1 MTSKNRFTRRSF
13 GRAAAGA
20 ALIGAPLPLR
30 FASAQSAPANLKI
43 GLILPMSGAQALIG
57 QMCKHGADIAN
68 DIFTDI
74 KLPVKLDIVTYDTE
88 TKPDVA
94 RTQAEKA
101 VEAGCHVLVGAFDSG
116 QTIAVAQVAEQKG
129 VPLVVNIAAAPPLTE
144 SGYKFIVR
152 NFPTAPMLLASAF
165 DLQKQI
171 FAASGVTPK
180 TAVLLC
186 INDTFGNAM
195 LGGIKAM
202 FPKAGMPYEIVDMI
216 TYDANA
222 KDLSVEVAKAK
233 ASKAEMLMPIC
244 RLNDAKLMVQEMVKQ
259 RWEPMTINPG
269 TPGMYE
275 QDFIKSMGKY
285 GEYTLSIQ
293 PWLNPKSAMTKVLE
307 KHHKAKFP
315 GAQIDIDAG
324 FTFEALLIAAHG
336 WLAAKSTKPD
346 ALMEALRKTKID
358 DHVMVG
364 GPIEFDAKGQ
374 NLNIKGTVLQNLKRN
389 VTVVLPKDVAEAELV
404 FPQPGWNDKRRT

>member
-1 MTSKNRFTRRSF
+1 MTDRNRFTRRGL
-13 GRAAAGA
+13 GRIAAGA
-20 ALIGAPLPLR
+20 ALVGAPLPLR
-30 FASAQSAPANLKI
+30 FASAQSAPANLKV

-68 DIFTDI
+68 DVFADL
-74 KLPVKLDIVTYDTE
+74 KLPVKLDIVTYDSE

-94 RTQAEKA
+94 RTQTEKA
-101 VEAGCHVLVGAFDSG
+101 VEAGCQVLVGAFDSG

-129 VPLVVNIAAAPPLTE
+129 VPLVVNIAAAPPITE

-152 NFPTAPMLLASAF
+152 NFPTAPMLLTSAF

-171 FAASGVTPK
+171 FAVSGVTPK
-180 TAVLLC
+180 TAVVLC
-186 INDTFGNAM
+186 INDTFGSAM

-202 FPKAGMPYEIVDMI
+202 LPKAGMPYEILETI
-216 TYDANA
+216 TYDAAA

-233 ASKAEMLMPIC
+233 ATKADMLMPIC

-259 RWEPMTINPG
+259 RWEPMSINPG

-285 GEYTLSIQ
+285 GEYTISIQ
-293 PWLNPKSAMTKVLE
+293 PWLDPKSNMTKVLD
-307 KHHKAKFP
+307 KHHTAKFP
-315 GAQIDIDAG
+315 GVQIDIDAG
-324 FTFEALLIAAHG
+324 FTFEALLIAANA

-346 ALMEALRKTKID
+346 ALMDALRKTKID
-358 DHVMVG
+358 EHVMVG
-364 GPIEFDAKGQ
+364 GPIQFDAKGQ
-374 NLNIKGTVLQNLKRN
+374 NVNIKGTVLQNLQRKPK
-389 VTVVLPKDVAEAELV
+389 VVLPKESAEATLT
-404 FPQPGWNDKRRT
+404 FPQPGWGDKRRT

>member
-1 MTSKNRFTRRSF
+1 MTNKNRFTRRGFS
-13 GRAAAGA
+13 RAAAGA

-30 FASAQSAPANLKI
+30 FASAQSAPANLKV

-116 QTIAVAQVAEQKG
+116 QTIAIAQVAEQKG

-152 NFPTAPMLLASAF
+152 NFPTAPMLLTSAF

-180 TAVLLC
+180 TAVLLS

-195 LGGIKAM
+195 VGGIKAM
-202 FPKAGMPYEIVDMI
+202 FPKAGMPYEIVDII
-216 TYDANA
+216 TYDAGA

-307 KHHKAKFP
+307 KHHKARFP

-324 FTFEALLIAAHG
+324 FTFEALLIAAHA
-336 WLAAKSTKPD
+336 WFNAKSTKSD
-346 ALMEALRKTKID
+346 ALMDALRKTKID

-374 NLNIKGTVLQNLKRN
+374 NVNIKGTALQNLKRN
-389 VTVVLPKDVAEAELV
+389 VAVVLPKDAAEAELT

>member
-1 MTSKNRFTRRSF
+1 MSNRIRFTRRGF
-13 GRAAAGA
+13 GRAAA

-30 FASAQSAPANLKI
+30 FASAQSAPANLKV

-74 KLPVKLDIVTYDTE
+74 KVPVKLEIQTFDTE

-101 VEAGCHVLVGAFDSG
+101 VDAGCHVLVGAFDSG

-129 VPLVVNIAAAPPLTE
+129 VPLVVNIAAAPPITE

-152 NFPTAPMLLASAF
+152 NFPTAPMLLGSAF

-180 TAVLLC
+180 SAVILS

-202 FPKAGMPYEIVDMI
+202 FPKAGMPYEIVDTI
-216 TYDANA
+216 TYDAAA

-275 QDFIKSMGKY
+275 QDFIKSAGKY
-285 GEYTLSIQ
+285 GEYTVSIQ
-293 PWLNPKSAMTKVLE
+293 PWLNPKSNMTKILE
-307 KHHKAKFP
+307 KHHNAKFP

-324 FTFEALLIAAHG
+324 FTFEALLIAAHA
-336 WLAAKSTKPD
+336 WLAAKSTKAD
-346 ALMEALRKTKID
+346 ALMDALRKTKID

-374 NLNIKGTVLQNLKRN
+374 NNNIKGTVLQNLKRKPL
-389 VTVVLPKDVAEAELV
+389 VVLPKDAAEAELT

>member
-1 MTSKNRFTRRSF
+1 MTSKNRFTRRGF

-30 FASAQSAPANLKI
+30 FAAAQSAPANLKV

-116 QTIAVAQVAEQKG
+116 QTIAIAQVAEQKG

-152 NFPTAPMLLASAF
+152 NFPTAPMLLTSAF

-171 FAASGVTPK
+171 FAVSGVTPK
-180 TAVLLC
+180 TAVLLS

-195 LGGIKAM
+195 VNGIKAM

-275 QDFIKSMGKY
+275 QDFIKNMGKY

-307 KHHKAKFP
+307 KHHHARFP

-324 FTFEALLIAAHG
+324 FTFEALLIAAHA
-336 WLAAKSTKPD
+336 WLKAKSTKPD
-346 ALMEALRKTKID
+346 ALMDALRKTKID

-374 NLNIKGTVLQNLKRN
+374 NVNIKGTALQNLKRK
-389 VTVVLPKDVAEAELV
+389 VAVVLPKEAAEAQLV
-404 FPQPGWNDKRRT
+404 FPQPGWHDKRRT

>member
-1 MTSKNRFTRRSF
+1 MSNRYTRRRF
-13 GRAAAGA
+13 GRTAAGGA
-20 ALIGAPLPLR
+20 ALLAAPLPLR
-30 FASAQSAPANLKI
+30 FAAAQSAPANLKV

-68 DIFTDI
+68 DIFADI

-101 VEAGCHVLVGAFDSG
+101 VEAGCQVLVGAFDSG
-116 QTIAVAQVAEQKG
+116 QTIAVAQVSEQKG
-129 VPLVVNIAAAPPLTE
+129 IPLVVNIAAAPPLTE

-152 NFPTAPMLLASAF
+152 NFPTAPMLLKSAF
-165 DLQKQI
+165 DLQKEI
-171 FAASGVTPK
+171 FQVSGVTPK
-180 TAVLLC
+180 TAVLLS
-186 INDTFGNAM
+186 INDTFGSAM

-202 FPKAGMPYEIVDMI
+202 FP
-216 TYDANA
+216 
-222 KDLSVEVAKAK
+222 
-233 ASKAEMLMPIC
+233 KAEMLMPIC
-244 RLNDAKLMVQEMVKQ
+244 RLNDAKLIVQEMVKQ

-285 GEYTLSIQ
+285 AEFTLSIQ
-293 PWLNPKSAMTKVLE
+293 PWLNPKANMTKVLE
-307 KHHKAKFP
+307 KFHTAKFP
-315 GAQIDIDAG
+315 GVQIDIDAG
-324 FTFEALLIAAHG
+324 FTFEALLIAAHA
-336 WLAAKSTKPD
+336 WLKAQSTKPD
-346 ALMEALRKTKID
+346 ALMDALRQTKIV

-374 NLNIKGTVLQNLKRN
+374 NNNIKGTALQVLKGK
-389 VTVVLPKDVAEAELV
+389 VEVVLPKDAAEAPLT
-404 FPQPGWNDKRRT
+404 FPEPPWNDKRRT

>member
-1 MTSKNRFTRRSF
+1 MTDRNRFTRRGL
-13 GRAAAGA
+13 GRIAAGA
-20 ALIGAPLPLR
+20 ALIGAPMPLR
-30 FASAQSAPANLKI
+30 FASAQSAPANLKV

-68 DIFTDI
+68 DVFADL
-74 KLPVKLDIVTYDTE
+74 KLPVKLDIVTYDSE

-94 RTQAEKA
+94 RTQTEKA

-129 VPLVVNIAAAPPLTE
+129 VPLVVNIAAAPPITE

-152 NFPTAPMLLASAF
+152 NFPTAPMLLTSAF

-186 INDTFGNAM
+186 INDTFGSAM

-202 FPKAGMPYEIVDMI
+202 LPKANMPYEIVETI
-216 TYDANA
+216 TYDAAA

-233 ASKAEMLMPIC
+233 ATKADMLMPIC

-259 RWEPMTINPG
+259 RWEPMSINPG

-285 GEYTLSIQ
+285 SEYTISIQ
-293 PWLNPKSAMTKVLE
+293 PWLDPKSAMTKVLE
-307 KHHKAKFP
+307 KHHMAKFP
-315 GAQIDIDAG
+315 NDQIDIDAG
-324 FTFEALLIAAHG
+324 FTFEALLIAANA

-346 ALMEALRKTKID
+346 ALMDALRKTKID
-358 DHVMVG
+358 EHVMVG
-364 GPIEFDAKGQ
+364 GPIQFDAKGQ
-374 NLNIKGTVLQNLKRN
+374 NVNIKGTVLQNLQRKPK
-389 VTVVLPKDVAEAELV
+389 VVLPKEAAEATLT
-404 FPQPGWNDKRRT
+404 FPQPGWGDKRRT

>member
-1 MTSKNRFTRRSF
+1 MTTRAKFTRRTFTRS
-13 GRAAAGA
+13 ASAGA
-20 ALIGAPLPLR
+20 ALLGAPMPLR
-30 FASAQSAPANLKI
+30 HAFAQAPANLKV
-43 GLILPMSGAQALIG
+43 GLILPTSGAQALIG
-57 QMCKHGADIAN
+57 QACKHGADICN
-68 DIFTDI
+68 DVFADI
-74 KLPVKLDIVTYDTE
+74 KVPVKLDIVTYDSE

-101 VEAGCHVLVGAFDSG
+101 IEAGCHVLVGAFDSG

-129 VPLVVNIAAAPPLTE
+129 VPLVVNIAAAPPITE
-144 SGYKFIVR
+144 SGYKYIVR
-152 NFPTAPMLLASAF
+152 NFPTAPMLLSSAF

-171 FAASGVTPK
+171 FKASGVTPK
-180 TAVLLC
+180 TAVLLS
-186 INDTFGNAM
+186 INDTFGSAM

-202 FPKAGMPYEIVDMI
+202 FPKAGMPYEIVETI
-216 TYDANA
+216 TYDAAA

-233 ASKAEMLMPIC
+233 ATKADMLMPIC
-244 RLNDAKLMVQEMVKQ
+244 RLNDAKLIVQEMVKQ

-285 GEYTLSIQ
+285 GEFVISIQ
-293 PWLNPKSAMTKVLE
+293 PWLDPKSPMTTVLE
-307 KHHKAKFP
+307 KHHAAKFP
-315 GAQIDIDAG
+315 NDQIDIDAG
-324 FTFEALLIAAHG
+324 FTFEALLIAAHA

-358 DHVMVG
+358 EHVMVG

-374 NLNIKGTVLQNLKRN
+374 NVNIRGTALQNLKRKP
-389 VTVVLPKDVAEAELV
+389 TVVLPAESSMAPLT
-404 FPQPGWNDKRRT
+404 FPEPGWNDKRRT

>member
-1 MTSKNRFTRRSF
+1 MTNKNFTRRGL
-13 GRAAAGA
+13 GRAAAGLA
-20 ALIGAPLPLR
+20 VLGAPMPLR
-30 FASAQSAPANLKI
+30 FASAQSAPASLKV

-68 DIFTDI
+68 DVFADI
-74 KLPVKLDIVTYDTE
+74 KVPVKLDIQTFDTE

-116 QTIAVAQVAEQKG
+116 QTIAIAQVAEQKG
-129 VPLVVNIAAAPPLTE
+129 VPLVVNIAAAPPITE

-152 NFPTAPMLLASAF
+152 NFPTAPMLLKSAF
-165 DLQKQI
+165 DLQKEI
-171 FAASGVTPK
+171 FQVSGVTPK
-180 TAVLLC
+180 TAVLLS
-186 INDTFGNAM
+186 INDTFGSAM

-202 FPKAGMPYEIVDMI
+202 FPKAGMPYEILDVI
-216 TYDANA
+216 TYDAAA

-244 RLNDAKLMVQEMVKQ
+244 RLNDAKLIIQEMVKQ
-259 RWEPMTINPG
+259 RWEPMSINPG

-285 GEYTLSIQ
+285 SEYTLSIQ
-293 PWLNPKSAMTKVLE
+293 PWLNPKSNMTKVLE
-307 KHHKAKFP
+307 KHHTAKFP
-315 GAQIDIDAG
+315 GVQIDIDAG
-324 FTFEALLIAAHG
+324 FTFEALLIAAQA

-346 ALMEALRKTKID
+346 ALMDALRKTKID
-358 DHVMVG
+358 EHVMVG

-374 NLNIKGTVLQNLKRN
+374 NVNIKGTALQNLKRKP
-389 VTVVLPKDVAEAELV
+389 TVVLPKESAEAQLT

>member
-1 MTSKNRFTRRSF
+1 MSNRYTRRRF
-13 GRAAAGA
+13 GRTAAGGA
-20 ALIGAPLPLR
+20 ALLAAPLPLR
-30 FASAQSAPANLKI
+30 FAAAQSAPANLKV

-68 DIFTDI
+68 DIFADI

-101 VEAGCHVLVGAFDSG
+101 VEAGCQVLVGAFDSG
-116 QTIAVAQVAEQKG
+116 QTIAVAQVSEQKG
-129 VPLVVNIAAAPPLTE
+129 IPLVVNIAAAPPLTE

-152 NFPTAPMLLASAF
+152 NFPTAPMLLKSAF
-165 DLQKQI
+165 DLQKEI
-171 FAASGVTPK
+171 FQVSGVTPK
-180 TAVLLC
+180 TAVLLS
-186 INDTFGNAM
+186 INDTFGSAM

-202 FPKAGMPYEIVDMI
+202 FPKAGMPYEIVDTI
-216 TYDANA
+216 TYDAAA

-244 RLNDAKLMVQEMVKQ
+244 RLNDAKLIVQEMVKQ

-285 GEYTLSIQ
+285 AEFTLSIQ
-293 PWLNPKSAMTKVLE
+293 PWLNPKANMTKVLE
-307 KHHKAKFP
+307 KFHTAKFP
-315 GAQIDIDAG
+315 GVQIDIDAG
-324 FTFEALLIAAHG
+324 FTFEALLIAAHA
-336 WLAAKSTKPD
+336 WLKAQSTKPD
-346 ALMEALRKTKID
+346 ALMDALRQTKIV

-374 NLNIKGTVLQNLKRN
+374 NNNIKGTALQVLKGK
-389 VTVVLPKDVAEAELV
+389 VEVVLPKDAAEAPLT
-404 FPQPGWNDKRRT
+404 FPEPPWNDKRRT

>member
-1 MTSKNRFTRRSF
+1 MSNRIRFTRRGF

-30 FASAQSAPANLKI
+30 FASAQSAPANLKV
-43 GLILPMSGAQALIG
+43 GLILPTSGAQALIG
-57 QMCKHGADIAN
+57 QMCKHGADICN
-68 DIFTDI
+68 DVFADI
-74 KLPVKLDIVTYDTE
+74 KVPVKLDIVTYDSE

-101 VEAGCHVLVGAFDSG
+101 IDAGCHVLVGAFDSG

-129 VPLVVNIAAAPPLTE
+129 VPLVVNIAAAPPITE

-152 NFPTAPMLLASAF
+152 NFPTAPMLLGSAF
-165 DLQKQI
+165 ELQKQI
-171 FAASGVTPK
+171 FATSGVTPK
-180 TAVLLC
+180 TAAILC
-186 INDTFGNAM
+186 INDTFGNSM

-202 FPKAGMPYEIVDMI
+202 FPKAGMPYEIVETI
-216 TYDANA
+216 TYDAAA

-244 RLNDAKLMVQEMVKQ
+244 RLNDAKLIVQEMVKQ

-285 GEYTLSIQ
+285 GEFTISIQ
-293 PWLNPKSAMTKVLE
+293 PWLNPKSAMTKALE
-307 KHHKAKFP
+307 KHHAAKFP
-315 GAQIDIDAG
+315 NEQIDIDAG
-324 FTFEALLIAAHG
+324 FTFEALLIAAHA
-336 WLAAKSTKPD
+336 WQAAKSTKPD
-346 ALMEALRKTKID
+346 ALMDALRKTRID
-358 DHVMVG
+358 EHVMVG

-374 NLNIKGTVLQNLKRN
+374 NVNIKGTVLQNLKRKP
-389 VTVVLPKDVAEAELV
+389 TVVLPKESAEAALT
-404 FPQPGWNDKRRT
+404 FPQPGWADKRRT